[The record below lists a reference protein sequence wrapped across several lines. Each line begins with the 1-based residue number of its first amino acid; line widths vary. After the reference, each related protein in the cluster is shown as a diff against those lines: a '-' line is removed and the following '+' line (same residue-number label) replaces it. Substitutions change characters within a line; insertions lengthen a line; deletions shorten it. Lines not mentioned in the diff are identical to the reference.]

1 MLLLW
6 CIRSLVNCLT
16 SNSSSQVAL
25 NSCRNAF
32 TMVSNFICLALLV
45 DLKRCRSF
53 MTIFA
58 YKFLH
63 KKWGVGIWSDYE
75 YWFVLFDLITLGCEP
90 RLVCDCIRDFPGSAC
105 QASLWRWSP
114 GMERHTA
121 TRHESFNS
129 ICKALDLVFADNDNT
144 SWNCWSSSSSIFG
157 VMYCSSFFQ
166 SKINH
171 STALSSPGRYWMCHT
186 ERDNP
191 RVGKW
196 DTPLRGQ
203 LLTKFDFSYN
213 LKLLQEQCSKST
225 RKSKTIYFISPLW
238 GECSQH
244 LLKGRA
250 GENAYYYCRAQDC
263 YLKLK

>member
-32 TMVSNFICLALLV
+32 TMVSNFFCLALLV

-58 YKFLH
+58 FKFLH

-105 QASLWRWSP
+105 QASLWCWSP

-121 TRHESFNS
+121 TRHESLIVYVKHS
-129 ICKALDLVFADNDNT
+129 I
-144 SWNCWSSSSSIFG
+144 SSLLIMITPLETAG
-157 VMYCSSFFQ
+157 LHQAQYLAWCIVPPCSSLKSITPQHFQ
-166 SKINH
+166 VLEDIECV
-171 STALSSPGRYWMCHT
+171 TQ
-186 ERDNP
+186 
-191 RVGKW
+191 RVTTHGW
-196 DTPLRGQ
+196 
-203 LLTKFDFSYN
+203 
-213 LKLLQEQCSKST
+213 
-225 RKSKTIYFISPLW
+225 
-238 GECSQH
+238 
-244 LLKGRA
+244 A
-250 GENAYYYCRAQDC
+250 GETPP
-263 YLKLK
+263 